1 MRCIFKKL
9 QTIIMLTINNV
20 HYGYKKNSKLFE
32 GLEFSLDP
40 GKITGLLGKNGAGK
54 STLLRL
60 ISGAYFTKN
69 GSISFGDKP
78 TKDRDV
84 DTLSSIY
91 FLQEDDVLPKYKIT
105 HYVNNY
111 APFYPNFNHQHFAS
125 MLKKFDIDGSKK
137 ISELSFGQK
146 KKMSVAFA
154 LATGVR
160 LLILDEPTNGM
171 DIPSKSILRKVISE
185 SLRDDQS
192 IIISTHQIRD
202 LGQLLDTIVVIEN
215 GKILLNDELFK
226 LSERFSCGYI
236 PGNAIPQ
243 NALHAEPAP
252 GGHVI
257 LSKNDGQPSD
267 IDIEVFFNAIISN
280 PTILN

>member
-1 MRCIFKKL
+1 
-9 QTIIMLTINNV
+9 MLTINNV
-20 HYGYKKNSKLFE
+20 HYGYKKNSSLFE
-32 GLEFSLDP
+32 GLEFVLDP

-60 ISGAYFTKN
+60 ITGAYFPKNGTIALHDKHTKN
-69 GSISFGDKP
+69 
-78 TKDRDV
+78 RNV
-84 DTLSSIY
+84 ETLSSMY
-91 FLQEDDVLPKYKIT
+91 FLQEDDVLPKYAISK
-105 HYVNNY
+105 YVNTY
-111 APFYPNFNHQHFAS
+111 APFYPNFSRSQFSS
-125 MLKKFDIDGSKK
+125 MLEKFEIDSTKN
-137 ISELSFGQK
+137 ISALSFGQK

-160 LLILDEPTNGM
+160 LLIMDEPTNGM

-185 SLRDDQS
+185 SLKEDQS

-215 GKILLNDELFK
+215 GKILMKDDLYN
-226 LSERFSCGYI
+226 LSERFSCGYV
-236 PGNAIPQ
+236 PGNTIPE

-252 GGHVI
+252 GGHVV
-257 LSKNDGQPSD
+257 LSKNDGQASD